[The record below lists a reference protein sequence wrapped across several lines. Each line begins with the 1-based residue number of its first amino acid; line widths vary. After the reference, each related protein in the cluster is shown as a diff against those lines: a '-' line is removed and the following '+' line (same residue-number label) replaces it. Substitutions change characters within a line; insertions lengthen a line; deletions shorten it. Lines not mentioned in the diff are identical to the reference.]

1 MICNKHLLWS
11 DNLSHNADTN
21 DYIGIPVDGAIPVI
35 FQAGQNCTTVVVS
48 IVNDEFWESD
58 VFFGTT
64 LNSTCNSTT
73 ITQNN
78 AVVLIKD
85 DDGMFVS
92 DDVSYVTFN
101 YMEL

>member
-1 MICNKHLLWS
+1 M
-11 DNLSHNADTN
+11 
-21 DYIGIPVDGAIPVI
+21 DGAIPVI
-35 FQAGQNCTTVVVS
+35 FQDGQNCTTVVVP
-48 IVNDEFWESD
+48 IVDDEFWESD

-78 AVVLIKD
+78 AAVLIKD

-92 DDVSYVTFN
+92 DDVTFN
-101 YMEL
+101 YCSTICLLYPVTLLLQLGCGLSLLHTL

>member
-1 MICNKHLLWS
+1 M
-11 DNLSHNADTN
+11 
-21 DYIGIPVDGAIPVI
+21 DGAIPVI
-35 FQAGQNCTTVVVS
+35 FQAGQNCTTVVVP

-78 AVVLIKD
+78 AAVLIKD

-92 DDVSYVTFN
+92 DDVSYVTCN
-101 YMEL
+101 YAAICRPNKQCLYLYVVHSTF